1 MGFKQ
6 VHDLIGGRA
15 AWTALG
21 LPTEGEVGDRRR
33 ISDYVSPATTV
44 RVGAKVK
51 AVRGLGPQR
60 FPIAV
65 VDKDGVLLGAIDP
78 SAASLPAD
86 TPVERAMVPA
96 PGTIRP
102 ELRIEEVVEQLR
114 SDGLDHVFV
123 TAVNGVLVGLVV
135 AEELHV

>member
-21 LPTEGEVGDRRR
+21 LPTEGQIGDQRR
-33 ISDYVSPATTV
+33 ISRYVQEATTV
-44 RVGAKVK
+44 PIDATVAAVK
-51 AVRGLGPQR
+51 ALGPQR

-65 VDKDGVLLGAIDP
+65 VDEHDVLMGAIGP
-78 SAASLPAD
+78 TAAALPAD

-102 ELRIEEVVEQLR
+102 ELRVDEAAEQLK
-114 SDGLDHVFV
+114 SDGLDHVYV

-135 AEELHV
+135 TEELHV

>member
-1 MGFKQ
+1 MGFRQ

-33 ISDYVSPATTV
+33 ITNYVATPATV

-51 AVRGLGPQR
+51 AVHALAPQR

-78 SAASLPAD
+78 AVASLPAN
-86 TPVERAMVPA
+86 TPVERVMVPG

-123 TAVNGVLVGLVV
+123 TAVNGVLVGVV
-135 AEELHV
+135 VTEELHV